1 MHQFFKFLYSLKFP
15 LFKRL
20 IPSLVKRF
28 FFLSKNQIIKLS
40 FGKIKID
47 LTQAIDREIYL
58 NGFYEKEQLIFLD
71 KICYKRN
78 ITHFFDIGANI
89 GYYSIYFKNIKN
101 ILSFEPNKYNFFKL
115 KENKELNH
123 LDIKIYNF
131 GLSSSNSEAEI
142 WYTDKK
148 KMGGSA
154 VFDKDD
160 PELKKY
166 DNKNIFK
173 EMIYTKRLDDITKSG
188 QWTSH
193 SDKLFDPS
201 ELKNDNFNFDEWFD
215 SLNDDQQ
222 MQYSQMIGEANE
234 IIATLVWE
242 KLRAIDKE
250 EIFMNDY
257 SKYEKWFD
265 TLDPENIDFYME
277 RLINGKRLIPKFKP
291 WSPNINTLKAFGV
304 VPNSELD
311 YEFVQNMFNSAL
323 LENLND
329 GMVRC
334 TTVDGMLIICSLN
347 KSRLDYLKEKIV
359 NKSNVGN
366 CEYRKKVN
374 QAGNLV
380 HTYIFEMP
388 NK

>member
-1 MHQFFKFLYSLKFP
+1 MFNYLDMLDDEIRNK
-15 LFKRL
+15 
-20 IPSLVKRF
+20 I
-28 FFLSKNQIIKLS
+28 LSDKSIDFQRQEIIKPEIPTRRISPEDYKKEIDDS
-40 FGKIKID
+40 FP
-47 LTQAIDREIYL
+47 R
-58 NGFYEKEQLIFLD
+58 
-71 KICYKRN
+71 
-78 ITHFFDIGANI
+78 FD
-89 GYYSIYFKNIKN
+89 
-101 ILSFEPNKYNFFKL
+101 
-115 KENKELNH
+115 
-123 LDIKIYNF
+123 
-131 GLSSSNSEAEI
+131 
-142 WYTDKK
+142 
-148 KMGGSA
+148 
-154 VFDKDD
+154 DD
-160 PELKKY
+160 
-166 DNKNIFK
+166 
-173 EMIYTKRLDDITKSG
+173 TKAG
-188 QWTSH
+188 QWSSH

-201 ELKNDNFNFDEWFD
+201 DLKNDEFNFDEWFD

-250 EIFMNDY
+250 EIFMNNY

-304 VPNSELD
+304 VPDSKLD
-311 YEFVQNMFNSAL
+311 YEFVENLFNSAL

-329 GMVRC
+329 EMVRC
-334 TTVDGMLIICSLN
+334 TTVEGMLIICSLN

-359 NKSNVGN
+359 NKSIVGK

-374 QAGNLV
+374 GAGNLV

-388 NK
+388 IK

>member
-1 MHQFFKFLYSLKFP
+1 MKKIVAPYLK
-15 LFKRL
+15 KR
-20 IPSLVKRF
+20 VKVEGKKYNLEYYNCDDELMFNYLDMLDDEIRNKI
-28 FFLSKNQIIKLS
+28 LSDRSIDFQRQEIIKPEPP
-40 FGKIKID
+40 IRRITPED
-47 LTQAIDREIYL
+47 
-58 NGFYEKEQLIFLD
+58 
-71 KICYKRN
+71 YK
-78 ITHFFDIGANI
+78 
-89 GYYSIYFKNIKN
+89 
-101 ILSFEPNKYNFFKL
+101 
-115 KENKELNH
+115 KEL
-123 LDIKIYNF
+123 
-131 GLSSSNSEAEI
+131 
-142 WYTDKK
+142 
-148 KMGGSA
+148 
-154 VFDKDD
+154 DD
-160 PELKKY
+160 SFP
-166 DNKNIFK
+166 
-173 EMIYTKRLDDITKSG
+173 RLDDITKSG